1 MAAMIAD
8 RSRSDSGN
16 TDDRLALHNVEVVP
30 SFVRE
35 SGRGRDRADDA
46 AVVITAEVRED
57 ERGGVRTGGRQHS
70 DDGHKYEGD
79 EAHQFQ
85 RHIFLRVLEAAE
97 RASPLARIRP

>member
-1 MAAMIAD
+1 CRENRGLGRQRVRGDVPGYQVELPMAAMIAD

-35 SGRGRDRADDA
+35 SGRGRDGADDA
-46 AVVITAEVRED
+46 AVVITAELRED

-70 DDGHKYEGD
+70 DDGHKCKGD
-79 EAHQFQ
+79 
-85 RHIFLRVLEAAE
+85 
-97 RASPLARIRP
+97 